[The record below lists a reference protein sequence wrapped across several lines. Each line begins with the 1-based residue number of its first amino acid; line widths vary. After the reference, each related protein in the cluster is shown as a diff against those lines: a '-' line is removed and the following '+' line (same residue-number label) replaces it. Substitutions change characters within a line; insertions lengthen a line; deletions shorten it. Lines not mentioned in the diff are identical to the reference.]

1 MKIGLLLG
9 LAWLSALAL
18 LLFARRGVLA
28 ALWREPM
35 LRAPVVIVE
44 SDDWGVGPA
53 SDGHML
59 RRIATVLGEVGDALG
74 HPAVMTLGVVAGS
87 PDGQAI
93 VAGGC
98 EKYARVSLL
107 EPRFAPIVEAM
118 RDGCAAGVFAL
129 QRHGLEHCWPAALLA
144 RARHDKVLARWLLE
158 PEARSEALPAE
169 LQSRWVDA
177 TELPSR
183 PLARAEVAAAV
194 DEEARLLEILFGR
207 APPVVVP
214 NTFVWDDVVE
224 RAWAASG
231 VRCIVTPGRRYEGRD
246 TEGKLSPPTRV
257 LRNGQRNAQG
267 VCFVVRD
274 AYFEPSRGHRAEDAW
289 RAVAARNNLARPTLL
304 ETHRENFICGAAQ
317 SETALAELARTLRG
331 VVARHADVR
340 FMSTESLVRHFDGP
354 ESELLLRPPLPR
366 LVVFLRRVRAA
377 PELRRTLHWSG
388 LGVVLVGLAKLL
400 ASPVPAPRPTRSG

>member
-1 MKIGLLLG
+1 MKTYLLFGLV
-9 LAWLSALAL
+9 WLSALAL
-18 LLFARRGVLA
+18 LLFVRRGVLA

-35 LRAPVVIVE
+35 LRVPVVIVE

-53 SDGHML
+53 SDGHVL
-59 RRIATVLGEVGDALG
+59 RRIAAVLKEVGDALG

-98 EKYARVSLL
+98 EKYTRVSLL
-107 EPRFAPIVEAM
+107 EPRYAPIVEAM
-118 RDGCAAGVFAL
+118 RDGCAAGVFAI

-144 RARHDKVLARWLLE
+144 RARRDKALARWLME

-177 TELPSR
+177 SELPSR
-183 PLARAEVAAAV
+183 PLASVEVAAAV
-194 DEEARLLEILFGR
+194 DEEARLLELLFGR
-207 APPVVVP
+207 VPPVAVP

-246 TEGKLSPPTRV
+246 AEGKLSPPTRV
-257 LRNGQRNAQG
+257 FRNGQRNAQG

-289 RAVAARNNLARPTLL
+289 RAVAARSTLARPTLL
-304 ETHRENFICGAAQ
+304 ETHRGNFIDAPAQ

-331 VVARHADVR
+331 VVARHADVC
-340 FMSTESLVRHFDGP
+340 FMSTETLVRHFDDP
-354 ESELLLRPPLPR
+354 ESELLLRTPLPR
-366 LVVFLRRVRAA
+366 LAVFLRRVGTA
-377 PELRRTLHWSG
+377 PELRRTLRWLG
-388 LGVVLVGLAKLL
+388 LGVVLAGLARVLTC
-400 ASPVPAPRPTRSG
+400 SVPAPRPLRSG